1 MATVKVVPLD
11 AEGVEEDTGND
22 ADGIA
27 PRPAEP
33 SLTPAYGWI
42 SPNR

>member
-1 MATVKVVPLD
+1 MATMKVVSLD

-22 ADGIA
+22 ADGIG

-33 SLTPAYGWI
+33 ALTPANGWI
-42 SPNR
+42 